1 MTNRFSARADFGE
14 HIGFIWSI
22 AELLRGNY
30 KQSEYGKVVLPFT
43 VLRRLDCVLA
53 PTKDAVQAQLETLPD
68 NMDDTMRETAL
79 NLVSGYNFHNVSPFS
94 FEILLD
100 DADNIAANLNNLI
113 NGFSYDVRDIFIDR
127 FKLPGQIARLDRD
140 NLLYLIVSRFAQAD
154 LHPDRV
160 SNLQMG
166 YIFEELIRRFSEQ
179 SNETA
184 GEHFTPREVIRL
196 MVNLLFLEDGDTLT
210 KRGIIR
216 TLYDPACGTGGML
229 SIAEEYLRELN
240 PGASLIVYGQELNDE
255 SYATCKSDMMIKGQ
269 NAKNIYPGNSFTD
282 DGLPDA
288 TFDYMLSNPPFGVA
302 WKKVE
307 STIKDEARYLGYSGR
322 FGAGLPRVSDGSLL
336 FVQHMISK
344 FNQNG
349 NRSRL
354 AVVLNGSPLF
364 TGGAGSGESEIRR
377 WIIENDYLEAIV
389 ALPTD
394 MFYNTG
400 IATYLWIITNEKTP
414 PRKGKV
420 QLINATDFHVPM
432 RQSLGSKRKQISDE
446 QIEQIT
452 QLFGDAEC
460 NRFGTG
466 FEGCERNGRVK
477 IFDNIDFG
485 YQRIT
490 IERPLK
496 LNFQVSTDRVD
507 ILKAARGFARLPE
520 EQQQRILAVLAT
532 LDSNQRYKNR
542 DVFTGILTDAF
553 TKARVNVTAAQL
565 KLICQSLGERDETA
579 DVCLSAN
586 RHGTNRRGEP
596 EPDPELRDYENVPLR
611 EDVDAYFVREVLPH
625 VPGAWI
631 DHQKTKV
638 GYEIPFNRHFYVFK
652 PPRALDEIDAELKDV
667 TDRIVEMIGGL
678 SHA

>member
-1 MTNRFSARADFGE
+1 MTQLNSSSMRTDFGE

-43 VLRRLDCVLA
+43 VLRRLDCVLV
-53 PTKDAVQAQLETLPD
+53 PTKGAVQAQLEILPD
-68 NMDDTMRETAL
+68 TMDDTMRETAL
-79 NLVSGYNFHNVSPFS
+79 NMASGHNFHNTSPFT
-94 FEILLD
+94 FATLLD
-100 DADNIAANLNNLI
+100 DPDNIAANLNNLI
-113 NGFSYDVRDIFIDR
+113 NGFSHDVRDIFIDR
-127 FKLPGQIARLDRD
+127 FKLPEQIARLDRD
-140 NLLYLIVSRFAQAD
+140 NMLYLIVSRFAQAD

-229 SIAEEYLRELN
+229 SVAEEYLRELN
-240 PGASLIVYGQELNDE
+240 PHASLIVYGQELNDE
-255 SYATCKSDMMIKGQ
+255 SYATCKSDMIIKGQ
-269 NAKNIYPGNSFTD
+269 NAKNIHPGNSFTD
-282 DGLPDA
+282 DGLA
-288 TFDYMLSNPPFGVA
+288 NEKFDYMLSNPPFGVE

-307 STIKDEARYLGYSGR
+307 STIKDEAQHLGYRGR

-344 FNQNG
+344 FNRDG
-349 NRSRL
+349 DLSRL

-377 WIIENDYLEAIV
+377 WIIENDYLEAII

-400 IATYLWIITNEKTP
+400 IATYIWIITNQKTP

-420 QLINATDFHVPM
+420 QLINATDFHMPM

-446 QIEQIT
+446 QIAQIT
-452 QLFGDAEC
+452 QLFGD
-460 NRFGTG
+460 
-466 FEGCERNGRVK
+466 FEDVEGRVQ
-477 IFDNIDFG
+477 IFDNTDFG

-496 LNFQVSTDRVD
+496 RNFQASDDRLEV
-507 ILKAARGFARLPE
+507 LKAGRGFARLPE
-520 EQQQRILAVLAT
+520 EQQQRVLTALQT
-532 LDSNQRYKNR
+532 LNRNQRYKNR

-553 TKARVNVTAAQL
+553 AKARVNVTAAQL
-565 KLICQSLGERDETA
+565 KLIWQALSEADESA
-579 DVCLSAN
+579 DVC
-586 RHGTNRRGEP
+586 TNRKGEP

-611 EDVDAYFVREVLPH
+611 EDIDAYFKREVLPH
-625 VPGAWI
+625 VPQAWI
-631 DHQKTKV
+631 DHRKTTV